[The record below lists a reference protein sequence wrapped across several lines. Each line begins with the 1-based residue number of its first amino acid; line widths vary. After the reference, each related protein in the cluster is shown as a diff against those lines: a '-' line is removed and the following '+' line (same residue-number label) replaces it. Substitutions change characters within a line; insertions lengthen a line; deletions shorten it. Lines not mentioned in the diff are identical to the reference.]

1 MKTIQFMG
9 KRDDRKMKNKQILN
23 VMNII
28 HSEQTNILQRLYLN
42 DCTLEN
48 SNKYLSE
55 ITRKRSGYIQ
65 QDKKNGIYHN
75 DFIINMDDLI
85 LKMVESKMKCFYC
98 IRECMFLYREIYT
111 NNQWTLDRIDNNL
124 GHTNKNTV
132 ICCLKC
138 NLSRGNI
145 NHDRFVSSKQISV
158 VRKIE

>member
-9 KRDDRKMKNKQILN
+9 KREDRKVKNISCKT
-23 VMNII
+23 NII
-28 HSEQTNILQRLYLN
+28 YKEQINIVQRLYLN

-48 SNKYLSE
+48 SNEYLSE
-55 ITRKRSGYIQ
+55 ISRKRSGYIQ
-65 QDKKNGIYHN
+65 QDKKHGIYHI
-75 DFIINMDDLI
+75 DYIINMDDII

-98 IRECMFLYREIYT
+98 IHECMFLYKEVYA

-138 NLSRGNI
+138 NLSRGWRN
-145 NHDRFVSSKQISV
+145 SSTKSGCRHQI
-158 VRKIE
+158 EDH